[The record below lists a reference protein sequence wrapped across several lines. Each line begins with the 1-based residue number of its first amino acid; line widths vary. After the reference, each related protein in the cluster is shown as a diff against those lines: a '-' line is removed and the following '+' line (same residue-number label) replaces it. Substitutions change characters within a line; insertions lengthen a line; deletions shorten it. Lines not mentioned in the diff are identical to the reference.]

1 MDACATSR
9 AVSGSDEVHLALAE
23 QLFDSIRHP
32 SDVDGA
38 LPGAPADGGDRGAR
52 ISTSD
57 LARVIRA
64 CADTMEGETGVCIA
78 VDDLGVPL
86 APCGAVPD
94 DSQPDQRS
102 VGPSSWRPCAR
113 CRASSAAARSAWACG
128 RSCASC
134 PRPPRLPA
142 SGSSSR
148 PRLRSRG
155 PPARRPRAEA

>member
-94 DSQPDQRS
+94 DSQPDQPRGAS
-102 VGPSSWRPCAR
+102 AGHLAAAGRARVGPV
-113 CRASSAAARSAWACG
+113 
-128 RSCASC
+128 
-134 PRPPRLPA
+134 PRLEQY
-142 SGSSSR
+142 SNIV
-148 PRLRSRG
+148 
-155 PPARRPRAEA
+155 